1 MRFLCPL
8 RFLSEWQRKYTK
20 KLILAR
26 KQMEI
31 LKNFNQCLQILVVMK
46 TKYLWIAQHWLSSLG
61 QGGFLTWIRLP
72 SG

>member
-20 KLILAR
+20 KLIPAR

-31 LKNFNQCLQILVVMK
+31 LKNLNQCLQILVAIK
-46 TKYLWIAQHWLSSLG
+46 TTYLWIAQHWLSSLG
-61 QGGFLTWIRLP
+61 QDGFPIWIQ
-72 SG
+72 